1 MENTLNTFFTWMMSS
16 AEKKGKFS
24 QAEEQEDALFFSKN
38 VHEYFS
44 FWGKP
49 RKNKNTCG
57 WCSSVFLWYQG
68 ISNCWLRRVDSFP
81 TCLFFLLKMKKS
93 SCQFSIFFF
102 FRCGAPSGYEKHGA
116 WSCGPLDP
124 PPAPYPKA
132 SDDYT
137 YLKFVLGTRKKD
149 FSSSD

>member
-1 MENTLNTFFTWMMSS
+1 MMSS

-57 WCSSVFLWYQG
+57 WCSSVFLRYQG

-102 FRCGAPSGYEKHGA
+102 LGA
-116 WSCGPLDP
+116 GPLLATKSMGPGAVAPLIP